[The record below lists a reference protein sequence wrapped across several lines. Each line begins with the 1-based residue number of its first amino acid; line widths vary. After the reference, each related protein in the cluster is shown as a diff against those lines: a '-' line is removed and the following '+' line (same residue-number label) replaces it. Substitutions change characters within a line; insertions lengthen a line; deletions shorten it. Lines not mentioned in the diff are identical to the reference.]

1 MSTESRGCVKV
12 RSRLV
17 SRICASVIADD
28 DANYWLKT
36 TPISYQVGHS
46 IRLLLLLLLLI
57 RLLCDKDAGDVE
69 NCRRQRQRQRSLST
83 VLTNSSRRRRRA
95 GRHAGSRPVWSLRR
109 DKVQLRVRAMQAET
123 TVGTS
128 ALRPRCRRSP
138 RRLLIVARR
147 VIAPDDSACR
157 GEAGGRGG
165 WSGCG
170 SGPAALVDEWRC
182 SHLPRRLSV
191 AAAAAAAAAAGQGAE
206 DDLHRKNE
214 STSRTN

>member
-1 MSTESRGCVKV
+1 MQMSTESRGCVKV

-46 IRLLLLLLLLI
+46 IRLLLLLLLI

-69 NCRRQRQRQRSLST
+69 NCRRQRQRSLST

-109 DKVQLRVRAMQAET
+109 DKVQLRVRAMQAEA

-128 ALRPRCRRSP
+128 APATALSSVSETPAYRRSP
-138 RRLLIVARR
+138 GYRPRRQR
-147 VIAPDDSACR
+147 
-157 GEAGGRGG
+157 
-165 WSGCG
+165 
-170 SGPAALVDEWRC
+170 
-182 SHLPRRLSV
+182 LPRRGGREGRMERLRQR
-191 AAAAAAAAAAGQGAE
+191 AGC
-206 DDLHRKNE
+206 
-214 STSRTN
+214 SRRRMALFAPPTTPISGCSSSSNSSSRPGR